1 MFSAKDQW
9 TQGEVAVRGG
19 HEWRSY
25 KGFREYQVV
34 GEQANGI
41 GKTSFLLGKGG
52 SGRSNDW
59 EE

>member
-25 KGFREYQVV
+25 RERVQKV
-34 GEQANGI
+34 
-41 GKTSFLLGKGG
+41 SSG
-52 SGRSNDW
+52 SGARKLDW
-59 EE
+59 ENVLPIGEGRIWKE

>member
-9 TQGEVAVRGG
+9 TLEECMSA
-19 HEWRSY
+19 ETTE
-25 KGFREYQVV
+25 KGFRKDRAV
-34 GEQANGI
+34 GEQANGT
-41 GKTSFLLGKGG
+41 GNACFLLGKGG